1 MAKITI
7 TQDPSLYMRNSGLS
21 GVMYNRMASSF
32 TTEKNK
38 EHSRPVPDEL
48 KPKKKVIK

>member
-7 TQDPSLYMRNSGLS
+7 TQDPTLYMRNRGLT
-21 GVMYNRMASSF
+21 GAMYNRMASSF
-32 TTEKNK
+32 TEGKNK

-48 KPKKKVIK
+48 KPKKKVNK